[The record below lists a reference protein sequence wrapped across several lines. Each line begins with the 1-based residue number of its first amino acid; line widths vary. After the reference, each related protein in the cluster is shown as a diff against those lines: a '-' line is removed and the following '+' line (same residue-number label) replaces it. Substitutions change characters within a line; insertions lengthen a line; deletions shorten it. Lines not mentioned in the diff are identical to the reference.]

1 MLSTRQTI
9 VQEYKNMISTYNKY
23 NVSKQTKD
31 AYLKSFE
38 SYNVQF
44 QYGSIT
50 AVELLQQQNSYL
62 NALNNFIQNKY
73 SFILQR
79 KIMDIY
85 MGK

>member
-1 MLSTRQTI
+1 
-9 VQEYKNMISTYNKY
+9 MISSFNKY
-23 NVSKQTKD
+23 NVSEQTKD

-38 SYNVQF
+38 AYNVQF

-62 NALNNFIQNKY
+62 NALNNYIQNKY

-79 KIMDIY
+79 KILDIY
-85 MGK
+85 IGKGIIRMEN